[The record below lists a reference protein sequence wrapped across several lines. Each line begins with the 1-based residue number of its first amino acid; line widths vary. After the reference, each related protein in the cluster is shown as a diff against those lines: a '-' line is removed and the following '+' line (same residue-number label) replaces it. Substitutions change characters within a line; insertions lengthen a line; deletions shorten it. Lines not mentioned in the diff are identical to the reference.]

1 MISYDRFELENGLRV
16 LVHEDHST
24 PLVAVNLLYHVGSR
38 DERPDKTGF
47 AHLFEHLMFGG
58 SANIPDFDEWLQKA
72 GGDDNAF
79 TNNDFTNF
87 YEVLP
92 AANLE
97 TALWL
102 ESDRMQSLN
111 FDEDVLDVQRKVV
124 VEEFKETCLNE
135 PFGDIWHLLSDL
147 AFQVHPYR
155 WPVIG
160 LVPEHVENARMEDVR
175 SFFFHYYRP
184 NNAVLTISGK
194 QDLRKTR
201 KLVEKWFGDIPSG
214 QIPARQYPAEPPQQ
228 AYRRKVH
235 HGDVPVDALYMAF
248 HISGRADR
256 AFYPAD
262 LLSDVLC
269 NGASSRLYRRLLKEQ
284 QIFSSVDCYVGG
296 SFDPG
301 LLVIEGKLSKGFTP
315 EQAEAAVW
323 EEIRSLQQTKIPE
336 KELQKW
342 KNKAESNLVFSELSA
357 LSKGMNLAYFEV
369 LGDPDLIN
377 SEWEIYAQLTADE
390 IYEAANTLLRPENC
404 SSLHYCAQERG

>member
-1 MISYDRFELENGLRV
+1 MIIFDRFELENGLRV
-16 LVHEDHST
+16 LIHEDPST

-92 AANLE
+92 SANLE

-111 FDEDVLDVQRKVV
+111 FDEEVLDVQRKVV

-135 PFGDIWHLLSDL
+135 PYGDIWHLLSDL

-201 KLVEKWFGDIPSG
+201 KLVEK
-214 QIPARQYPAEPPQQ
+214 
-228 AYRRKVH
+228 
-235 HGDVPVDALYMAF
+235 
-248 HISGRADR
+248 
-256 AFYPAD
+256 
-262 LLSDVLC
+262 
-269 NGASSRLYRRLLKEQ
+269 
-284 QIFSSVDCYVGG
+284 
-296 SFDPG
+296 
-301 LLVIEGKLSKGFTP
+301 
-315 EQAEAAVW
+315 
-323 EEIRSLQQTKIPE
+323 
-336 KELQKW
+336 
-342 KNKAESNLVFSELSA
+342 
-357 LSKGMNLAYFEV
+357 
-369 LGDPDLIN
+369 
-377 SEWEIYAQLTADE
+377 
-390 IYEAANTLLRPENC
+390 
-404 SSLHYCAQERG
+404 